1 MMNSL
6 SKITLFTLL
15 SGAVFATRA
24 ADPHA
29 GMAMHEEP
37 AAAQAQSIRGKGV
50 IKAIDMDSKNHHRP
64 RGHPGGELA
73 ADDHA
78 LHHHPADAAQQ
89 CEGWRQRGLHL
100 RSAGQSVAVTGYPRP
115 ITARRR

>member
-1 MMNSL
+1 MNSL

-15 SGAVFATRA
+15 SGAVFATQA

-50 IKAIDMDSKNHHRP
+50 IKAIDMDSKKITIAHEAIPAVNWP
-64 RGHPGGELA
+64 PI
-73 ADDHA
+73 DHA

>member
-1 MMNSL
+1 MNSL

-15 SGAVFATRA
+15 SGAVFATQA

-50 IKAIDMDSKNHHRP
+50 IKAIDMD
-64 RGHPGGELA
+64 
-73 ADDHA
+73 
-78 LHHHPADAAQQ
+78 
-89 CEGWRQRGLHL
+89 
-100 RSAGQSVAVTGYPRP
+100 
-115 ITARRR
+115 